1 MITSLHVQSQQPI
14 ASTNTLIQKE
24 TLILTAQHQMHALK
38 SYDCEEDLNNYR
50 SGMHTV

>member
-38 SYDCEEDLNNYR
+38 SYDCEEDLIIIEVAC
-50 SGMHTV
+50 HAV